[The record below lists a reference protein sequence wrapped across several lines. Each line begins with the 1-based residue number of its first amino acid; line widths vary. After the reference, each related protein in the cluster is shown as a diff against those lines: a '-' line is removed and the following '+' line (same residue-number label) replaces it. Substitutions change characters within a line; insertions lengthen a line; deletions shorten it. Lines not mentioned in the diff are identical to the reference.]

1 MWYFTTMKIF
11 TRDYRITT
19 ALPASYM
26 QYFQGLRGCVLDIET
41 TGLRRDNSK
50 VILIGLLTETESGVQ
65 ITQFLAE
72 NHYEEY
78 KVLTETLA
86 FLEAEGIDYL
96 VTYNGASFDV
106 PFINMR
112 LGASFMDDHISMYDL
127 DLFRFLK
134 SATDL
139 KKRLGSLRQVAVENY
154 YGILEDRQDTISGRE
169 SITMFDEYSLT
180 GNSTL
185 EKIILTH
192 NREDVL
198 QLCRLLHLVLS
209 DVDKAGNMDEA
220 MARYGFPVLDGRLSV
235 RTCVKNPRGASGP
248 VLRIT
253 GEQLRDAFS
262 AAYFPNIDSPLS
274 AEFKAEAAAF
284 EIEAPIEKAPDNIE
298 GDSSYY
304 LDSKS
309 LGLDFSDDPDC
320 INGYLILN
328 PRTINLAANALV
340 VNFVNV

>member
-1 MWYFTTMKIF
+1 MKVF
-11 TRDYRITT
+11 TREYRLTI
-19 ALPASYM
+19 ALPPSFMRFFEGMRFAV
-26 QYFQGLRGCVLDIET
+26 FDIET

-50 VILIGLLTETESGVQ
+50 VILIGLLTETANGVR

-72 NHYEEY
+72 NHYEEH
-78 KVLTETLA
+78 KVLEECLS
-86 FLEAEGIDYL
+86 FLEKEGIDYL
-96 VTYNGASFDV
+96 VTYNGASFDI
-106 PFINMR
+106 PFINKR
-112 LGASFMDDHISMYDL
+112 LEAAFSDRHISMYDL

-139 KKRLGSLRQVAVENY
+139 KNRIGSLRQVAVEDY

-169 SITMFDEYSLT
+169 SITMFNEYSLT
-180 GNSTL
+180 ANSTL

-198 QLCRLLHLVLS
+198 HLCRLLHLVLD

-220 MARYGFPVLDGRLSV
+220 MAGYGFPALDGRLVV
-235 RTCVKNPRGASGP
+235 RACVRNPRGASGP

-262 AAYFPNIDSPLS
+262 AAYFPDIDSPLT
-274 AEFKAEAAAF
+274 AEFKAESASF

-298 GDSSYY
+298 GASPYY
-304 LDSKS
+304 LDAKS
-309 LGLDFSDDPDC
+309 LGLDFEGDPDC
-320 INGYLILN
+320 INAYLILN
-328 PRTINLAANALV
+328 PRTINLAAKALV

>member
-1 MWYFTTMKIF
+1 MKIF
-11 TRDYRITT
+11 TRDYRLTI
-19 ALPASYM
+19 AFPSSYM
-26 QYFQGLRGCVLDIET
+26 RFFEGMRFAVLDIET

-50 VILIGLLTETESGVQ
+50 IILIGLLTETEKGVR

-72 NHYEEY
+72 NHYEEH
-78 KVLTETLA
+78 KVLEESLS
-86 FLEAEGIDYL
+86 FLEKEGIDYL

-106 PFINMR
+106 PFINKR
-112 LGASFMDDHISMYDL
+112 LEAAFSGRHISMYNL

-139 KKRLGSLRQVAVENY
+139 KSRIGSLRQVAVEDY
-154 YGILEDRQDTISGRE
+154 YGILQDRQDTISGRE

-198 QLCRLLHLVLS
+198 HLCRLMHLVLD
-209 DVDKAGNMDEA
+209 DVDKAGNMNEA
-220 MARYGFPVLDGRLSV
+220 ISGYGFPALDGRLIV
-235 RTCVKNPRGASGP
+235 RACVRNARGASGP
-248 VLRIT
+248 ILRIT

-262 AAYFPNIDSPLS
+262 AAYFPDIDSTVT
-274 AEFKAEAAAF
+274 AEFKAESASF
-284 EIEAPIEKAPDNIE
+284 VIEVPIEKAPDNVE
-298 GDSSYY
+298 GASPFY
-304 LDSKS
+304 LDTKS

-328 PRTINLAANALV
+328 PRTVNMLAKDLV
-340 VNFVNV
+340 INFVNI